1 LRRFVRAKEFWAL
14 TVRKFPIAIF
24 LGMVAAGVFPGTPL
38 AAGNSAQSIEK
49 TSGICQSQT
58 ARVEREMG
66 IPAHLLGAISLA
78 ETGRWDAGKE
88 ASFAWPWTVMAEG
101 RGRYFD
107 SKAEA
112 LAEIEGLRKRGITN
126 IDVGCMQI
134 NLRYHGE
141 AFADL
146 EEALDPAANVA
157 YAGEFLKDLHGETG
171 SWTTAAG
178 YYHSATPEHGNAYRE
193 RVVALWER
201 NGGSGA
207 EPAAGTPGRK
217 TTMASL
223 AARRPSVSIN
233 MELIAKLNARRRLA
247 RAETRQMDFEARRK
261 QDLAFW
267 RESGGDMR
275 KMNLHAIK
283 RRAQAEAERQREIG
297 NMGKS
302 RKESFAQRRK
312 DQLRRWR
319 LSLKNG

>member
-1 LRRFVRAKEFWAL
+1 M

-24 LGMVAAGVFPGTPL
+24 LGMLAAGAFPGTPL
-38 AAGNSAQSIEK
+38 AAGNSTQAIEK
-49 TSGICQSQT
+49 TSGICQAQT

-112 LAEIEGLRKRGITN
+112 LAEIEGLRQRGITN

-134 NLRYHGE
+134 NMRYHGE
-141 AFADL
+141 AFANL

-178 YYHSATPEHGNAYRE
+178 YYHSATPEHGDAYRE

-201 NGGSGA
+201 NGGTGT
-207 EPAAGTPGRK
+207 EPAPARKAGRAA
-217 TTMASL
+217 TMASL
-223 AARRPSVSIN
+223 TQHPTVSID
-233 MELIAKLNARRRLA
+233 MARTAKLNARLRLA
-247 RAETRQMDFEARRK
+247 RAEARQMDFETRRQ
-261 QDLAFW
+261 QDLALW

-275 KMNLHAIK
+275 KMNLNAKK
-283 RRAQAEAERQREIG
+283 RRARAEANRLREIDSL
-297 NMGKS
+297 GKS
-302 RKESFAQRRK
+302 REDSFAQRRK

-319 LSLKNG
+319 LSLKDDGGSS